1 MYLNF
6 NILNNEVF
14 EFAADDALLE
24 VAERASTRNKG
35 FAAEGKKP
43 CVGTIWAP
51 DEFYGWETEKQLKYL
66 EMMKE
71 WKGIDILMNDWGDE
85 GWKARKKSDGTWEVR
100 EFDSSI

>member
-6 NILNNEVF
+6 NVLNNEVF
-14 EFAADDALLE
+14 EMGCDDKLLE
-24 VAERASTRNKG
+24 IAERASVRNKG

-51 DEFYGWETEKQLKYL
+51 EIFWRMGVADRSAFL
-66 EMMKE
+66 EWVKE
-71 WKGIDILMNDWGDE
+71 MGVDVLMNDWGDK
-85 GWKARKKSDGTWEVR
+85 GWKVKKKEDGTWEVR

>member
-1 MYLNF
+1 MGC
-6 NILNNEVF
+6 
-14 EFAADDALLE
+14 DDKLLE
-24 VAERASTRNKG
+24 IAERASVRNKG
-35 FAAEGKKP
+35 IAAEGKQP

-51 DEFYGWETEKQLKYL
+51 DELYGWETEKQLKYL

-100 EFDSSI
+100 EFDNN